1 MQVTIDLPDK
11 LTTKIIN
18 QWGNLPQKI
27 LNNLVLEAFRER
39 LIDFEELKD
48 LLNFPSDTELKEFLI
63 QNNILHSAGLLNLYG
78 TCADIDF
85 ATDDEGI
92 YPETDDD
99 LIEVINEK

>member
-27 LNNLVLEAFRER
+27 LNNLVLEAFRDR
-39 LIDFEELKD
+39 LIDFDELKD

-78 TCADIDF
+78 ACADIDF
-85 ATDDEGI
+85 A
-92 YPETDDD
+92 TDDD

>member
-39 LIDFEELKD
+39 LIDFD
-48 LLNFPSDTELKEFLI
+48 
-63 QNNILHSAGLLNLYG
+63 
-78 TCADIDF
+78 
-85 ATDDEGI
+85 
-92 YPETDDD
+92 
-99 LIEVINEK
+99 